1 MRGPSRGRMSS
12 RSSCGRSF
20 KGGKPRAPLRSLC
33 HVHSCTC
40 TCNMYVHAYDSG
52 EHNRGTKLPRMQP
65 IHESWHPTLTLHRRV
80 WTGRGVNHTV
90 STP

>member
-1 MRGPSRGRMSS
+1 MRGPSRGRRSS

-20 KGGKPRAPLRSLC
+20 KGGKPRAPPAC
-33 HVHSCTC
+33 AMCIAAYITC
-40 TCNMYVHAYDSG
+40 TCHMMCMHVPWHEIA
-52 EHNRGTKLPRMQP
+52 TMQP
-65 IHESWHPTLTLHRRV
+65 IHESWHPTLTLYRRV